1 MAHQIAMANPEHITA
16 DVIEATEF
24 PALSQRYNVYAVPKI
39 VINDLVQ
46 FEGAVP
52 EPMFVAQVKK
62 AVDSQV

>member
-24 PALSQRYNVYAVPKI
+24 PELSRRYGVMAVPKI
-39 VINDLVQ
+39 IINDVVQ

-52 EPMFVAQVKK
+52 EEMFVEQVKR
-62 AVDSQV
+62 ALEMQ